1 LNYGRIVNN
10 VRLQQARTQEL
21 IDTYQNDVL
30 TAAQQV
36 QTALR
41 GFLRSR
47 EQAEDLA
54 RSVKAAVAATKT
66 QETNF
71 YKLKADVNRLYT
83 LENTQLLEQDSLAV
97 AQGNIALNLI
107 NVYRYLGGGWEIR
120 IQNDNDGA
128 GPMTCLPVSAE
139 APAASGPEP
148 LPAPKL
154 PAESK

>member
-1 LNYGRIVNN
+1 
-10 VRLQQARTQEL
+10 
-21 IDTYQNDVL
+21 
-30 TAAQQV
+30 V

-66 QETNF
+66 EEKLF
-71 YKLKADVNRLYT
+71 YDLKADVNRLYT

-97 AQGNIALNLI
+97 AQGNIAFNLV

-120 IQNDNDGA
+120 IQNDNGGA
-128 GPMTCLPVSAE
+128 GPMTCLPLPAE
-139 APAASGPEP
+139 GPAAPGSEP
-148 LPAPKL
+148 LPAPK
-154 PAESK
+154 PPEEK